1 MTKLVTSWK
10 SLPVAFILVATAA
23 APALSQQG
31 SPRDDVQH
39 QVTYKLAQGQSGL
52 DGGNVDHQIK
62 RCGREGST
70 DFCQVAAPADF
81 NIFTWNQGL
90 VIVQIAIHAPA
101 VVQAEFL
108 HLATEVVV
116 GG

>member
-52 DGGNVDHQIK
+52 DGGNVSGPGQYSWSGPANNQNNPISGSPQDPAMQ
-62 RCGREGST
+62 RQPLSPGR
-70 DFCQVAAPADF
+70 VR
-81 NIFTWNQGL
+81 NI
-90 VIVQIAIHAPA
+90 IRERRSAR
-101 VVQAEFL
+101 
-108 HLATEVVV
+108 
-116 GG
+116 

>member
-39 QVTYKLAQGQSGL
+39 QETYKLAQGQLGL
-52 DGGNVDHQIK
+52 NGGNVSGEGQYPWSGPTNDQNNPISGSPQDPAMPLQHQRK
-62 RCGREGST
+62 RFRR
-70 DFCQVAAPADF
+70 
-81 NIFTWNQGL
+81 
-90 VIVQIAIHAPA
+90 H
-101 VVQAEFL
+101 
-108 HLATEVVV
+108 
-116 GG
+116 